1 VDDRLGWVSVG
12 EEAGTV
18 TTAVCVKTWPSDV
31 WMMKEMLEV
40 KDGLEEEEE
49 EEEVLVGVGDED
61 VAPAELDAAALEGV
75 LEDVAGV
82 LELDGVAVVCGV
94 VVGTAWEEGVGV
106 GLVVGLGSGVVA
118 GVDTG
123 A

>member
-1 VDDRLGWVSVG
+1 MDDRLGWVSVG

-40 KDGLEEEEE
+40 KEGLEEED
-49 EEEVLVGVGDED
+49 EEVLVGVGDED

-94 VVGTAWEEGVGV
+94 VVDTACEEGVGV